1 MYEIAL
7 YVHIVC
13 ALAWVGGGLFAQ
25 LLVMRVQ
32 RSPDPEEFPRLVR
45 HLAYI
50 VDRLFIPASIL
61 LFIAGLFMTIQRW
74 EFQQTWI
81 AIAIVL
87 WLASTLTGSLY
98 LGPMAKRGMALFDAE
113 GPSSVAARAVLSRMF
128 LITRLELGVFAVII
142 GLMVAKPHIG

>member
-1 MYEIAL
+1 MYDVAL
-7 YVHIVC
+7 YVHILC
-13 ALAWVGGGLFAQ
+13 AMAWVGGGLFAQ

-45 HLAYI
+45 HLSFI

-61 LFIAGLFMTIQRW
+61 LFIAGLYMTIQRW

-87 WLASTLTGSLY
+87 WLASTLAGSLY
-98 LGPMAKRGMALFDAE
+98 LGPMAKRGMALFDVE
-113 GPSSVAARAVLSRMF
+113 GPRSLTGRAVLSRMF
-128 LITRLELGVFAVII
+128 LITRIELGVFAVII
-142 GLMVAKPHIG
+142 ALMVAKPNIG

>member
-7 YVHIVC
+7 YVHILC
-13 ALAWVGGGLFAQ
+13 AMAWVGGGLFAQ

-32 RSPDPEEFPRLVR
+32 RSPDPEEFPRLVG
-45 HLAYI
+45 HLSFI

-61 LFIAGLFMTIQRW
+61 LFIAGLFMTVQRW

-81 AIAIVL
+81 ALAIVL
-87 WLASTLTGSLY
+87 WLASALGGSLY
-98 LGPMAKRGMALFDAE
+98 LGPMAKRGTALFEIE
-113 GPSSVAARAVLSRMF
+113 GATSVAGRALLSRMF

-142 GLMVAKPHIG
+142 ALMVAKPTIA